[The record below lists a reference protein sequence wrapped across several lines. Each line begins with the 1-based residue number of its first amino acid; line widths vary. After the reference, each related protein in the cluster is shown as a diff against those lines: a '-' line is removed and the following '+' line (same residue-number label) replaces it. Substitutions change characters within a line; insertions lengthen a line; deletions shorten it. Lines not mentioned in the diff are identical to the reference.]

1 MLITVFLI
9 SIVFV
14 ALAFAGLGLNI
25 LFRKNGKFPDT
36 EVGHNKNMRKLGI
49 TCTKADEMKMYRLER
64 KAGKEGAAATQLPL
78 RDCGIGCSCVSDE
91 DF

>member
-36 EVGHNKNMRKLGI
+36 EVGHNKNMRNLGI
-49 TCTKADEMKMYRLER
+49 TCSKADEIKMLRQER
-64 KAGKEGAAATQLPL
+64 RAASGVTAATQLPL
-78 RDCGIGCSCVSDE
+78 RDCGIGCSCVSE
-91 DF
+91 EL